1 MYCQEMENFQ
11 PEPRRSRFT
20 PLLAGGLRA
29 GWRRASDF
37 LFPPACPG
45 CGRVMSAHGA
55 LCQACWKDVSFIER
69 PYCEV
74 LGTPFAHDLGPGFLS
89 AEAIANPPVFD
100 RLRAVC
106 LFDGTGRK
114 LVHALKYRDRTELA
128 PMMARW
134 MARAGK
140 ELVADCDVMVPV
152 PLHRWRLFSRRFNQA
167 ADLARALGRET
178 GKPVLADALRR
189 RRRTARQ
196 VGLDRAAREVNVKGA
211 FGVTDQ
217 GKALLLGK
225 RVLLVDDVYTT
236 GATVS
241 AATRALRRAGAAK
254 VDVLT
259 FAMAFA
265 RRDADII

>member
-1 MYCQEMENFQ
+1 MENFH
-11 PEPRRSRFT
+11 PEPRRPFFT
-20 PLLAGGLRA
+20 PLLIDRA
-29 GWRRASDF
+29 RGGWRRTLDF

-45 CGRVMSAHGA
+45 CGRVMAAHGA
-55 LCQACWKDVSFIER
+55 LCQACWCDVSFIER

-74 LGTPFAHDLGPGFLS
+74 LGTPFAHDLGAGFLS

-100 RLRAVC
+100 HLRAAC
-106 LFDGTGRK
+106 LFDGVARN
-114 LVHALKYRDRTELA
+114 LVHGLKYRDRSELA

-140 ELVADCDVMVPV
+140 EVIEDCDVILPV

-167 ADLARALGRET
+167 ADLARALAAET
-178 GKPVLADALRR
+178 GKPMLSSALRR
-189 RRRTARQ
+189 RRRTAQ
-196 VGLDRAAREVNVKGA
+196 QIGLGKAAREANMKGA
-211 FGVTDQ
+211 FEVTVQ
-217 GKALLLGK
+217 GKSELLGR

-241 AATRALRRAGAAK
+241 AATRALKRAGVAK

-265 RRDADII
+265 RHDAGII

>member
-1 MYCQEMENFQ
+1 MDDFR
-11 PEPRRSRFT
+11 PEPRRPFFT
-20 PLLAGGLRA
+20 PLLIARA
-29 GWRRASDF
+29 RSGWRSASDF
-37 LFPPACPG
+37 LFPATCPG
-45 CGRVMSAHGA
+45 CGRVTADHGA
-55 LCQACWKDVSFIER
+55 LCQTCWHDIDFIER
-69 PYCEV
+69 PYCEI
-74 LGTPFAHDLGPGFLS
+74 LGTPFAHDLGAGFLS

-106 LFDGTGRK
+106 VFDGVARR
-114 LVHALKYRDRTELA
+114 LVHGLKYRDRTELA

-140 ELVADCDVMVPV
+140 EIIADCDVIVPV

-167 ADLARALGRET
+167 ADLARALGAET
-178 GKPVLADALRR
+178 GRPMLANALRR
-189 RRRTARQ
+189 KRHTARQIGLGRTARE
-196 VGLDRAAREVNVKGA
+196 ANMKGA
-211 FGVTDQ
+211 FEATAQ
-217 GKALLLGK
+217 GKVELLGR

-241 AATRALRRAGAAK
+241 AATRALKRAGAAK

-265 RRDADII
+265 RPGAGTI

>member
-1 MYCQEMENFQ
+1 MENFH
-11 PEPRRSRFT
+11 PEPRRPFFT
-20 PLLAGGLRA
+20 PLLIAKARVGLR
-29 GWRRASDF
+29 RVSDF
-37 LFPPACPG
+37 MFPPTCPG
-45 CGRVMSAHGA
+45 CGRAMAEHGA
-55 LCQACWKDVSFIER
+55 LCQACWRDVSFIER

-74 LGTPFAHDLGPGFLS
+74 LGTPFEHDLGAGFLS

-100 RLRAVC
+100 HLRAVC
-106 LFDGTGRK
+106 TFDGAARN
-114 LVHALKYRDRTELA
+114 LVHGLKYRDRTELA

-140 ELVADCDVMVPV
+140 EVIADCDVILPV

-167 ADLARALGRET
+167 ADLARALAVET
-178 GKPVLADALRR
+178 DKPMLADALRR
-189 RRRTARQ
+189 RRRTAQQ
-196 VGLDRAAREVNVKGA
+196 VGLGKAAREANMKGA
-211 FGVTDQ
+211 FEVTVP
-217 GKALLLGK
+217 GKADLLGK

-241 AATRALRRAGAAK
+241 AATRALKRAGVAK

-265 RRDADII
+265 RHGANII